1 VDWVGITMR
10 GQTATNYQLMPG
22 DRLYVKAYRATAL
35 DVTMARL
42 FAPVERVLG
51 ITLLGTSTAKQI
63 RFFNQFNGS
72 GNGNSNTGVAP

>member
-1 VDWVGITMR
+1 
-10 GQTATNYQLMPG
+10 MPG
-22 DRLYVKAYRATAL
+22 DRLYVKAYRATAV

-63 RFFNQFNGS
+63 RFFNQFNSTGGNGS
-72 GNGNSNTGVAP
+72 GGIVR